1 VSTPV
6 DSVPLSLP
14 RRSPRGHQSPVKETA
29 AVLFAD
35 DDKDEDDV
43 VSAAARKEK
52 GDANKKKSSKQA
64 RAAPTKE
71 GNKKSAE
78 ESSKKE
84 KRQANFSQDKDFM
97 LCCAYVS
104 VSVDPIVGVGQKSE
118 TFWTR
123 VLEKYLLLTEKHLS
137 D

>member
-1 VSTPV
+1 MLDVTYIYAYTTIMSTPQRILRSGRDVSTPV

-14 RRSPRGHQSPVKETA
+14 RRSPRVHQSPVKETA

-35 DDKDEDDV
+35 DDKKDEADV

-64 RAAPTKE
+64 RAAPTKK

-78 ESSKKE
+78 ESSK
-84 KRQANFSQDKDFM
+84 
-97 LCCAYVS
+97 
-104 VSVDPIVGVGQKSE
+104 
-118 TFWTR
+118 
-123 VLEKYLLLTEKHLS
+123 
-137 D
+137 